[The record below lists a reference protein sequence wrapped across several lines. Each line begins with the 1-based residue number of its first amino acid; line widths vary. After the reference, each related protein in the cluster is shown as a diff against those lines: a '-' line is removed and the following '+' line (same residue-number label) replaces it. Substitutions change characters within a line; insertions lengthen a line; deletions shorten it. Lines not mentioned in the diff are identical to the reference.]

1 MFKVKINSAHQD
13 KKITKNHKKQLGIMN
28 DPRNPYSIY
37 WTNKLLEQKY
47 NMEIGVKG
55 FLNGVPVIDLK
66 KKKKEKKE
74 RKKFDDDYIKNN
86 KNKNQSKKNKKRE
99 NEDLEEYNTEKIN
112 NENLNENEFKNE
124 EEENEDND
132 NFNEDMDKMFNT
144 NQKNFFKFRK
154 DIKEG
159 IFYLHNF

>member
-66 KKKKEKKE
+66 KKKKEKKKE
-74 RKKFDDDYIKNN
+74 KNLMMIILKIIKIKIKVKKIK
-86 KNKNQSKKNKKRE
+86 K
-99 NEDLEEYNTEKIN
+99 EKMKI
-112 NENLNENEFKNE
+112 
-124 EEENEDND
+124 
-132 NFNEDMDKMFNT
+132 
-144 NQKNFFKFRK
+144 
-154 DIKEG
+154 
-159 IFYLHNF
+159 